1 MRSTSSLP
9 YPFSSLHTW
18 TSREDRLLLN
28 RTDHSQCEECC
39 KTRQSQPTREMC
51 MPLTNRSPDR
61 RRAVVERGLGDW
73 LRHAGDCSRSGET
86 EQTSKKLKRPRAG
99 CGEDTPGRHWTRG
112 DLRWARRR
120 SGVGWMTS
128 WTSPAVLR
136 PIPISACFPA
146 ANPCPAS
153 SRRPW
158 PVPTE
163 RVPRRVACHVLLE
176 YSPSC
181 LLRP

>member
-61 RRAVVERGLGDW
+61 CRAVVERGLGDW
-73 LRHAGDCSRSGET
+73 LGHAGDCSRSGET

-128 WTSPAVLR
+128 WTRLLYCARSPSPPVSPR
-136 PIPISACFPA
+136 PIPALRPLAVRGPSPPSAY
-146 ANPCPAS
+146 
-153 SRRPW
+153 
-158 PVPTE
+158 
-163 RVPRRVACHVLLE
+163 RVASRVTCF
-176 YSPSC
+176 
-181 LLRP
+181 